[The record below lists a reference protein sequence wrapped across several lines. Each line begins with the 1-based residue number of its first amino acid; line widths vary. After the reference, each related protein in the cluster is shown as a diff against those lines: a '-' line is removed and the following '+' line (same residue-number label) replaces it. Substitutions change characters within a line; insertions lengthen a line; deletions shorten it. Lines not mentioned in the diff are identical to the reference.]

1 MSAYELVTIA
11 RERLAVASYTD
22 VRMTSEQLID
32 AVNSLSP
39 EEQASVA
46 QFIDYLKRRKTP
58 STSSFL
64 QAADQFMSEH
74 PELLQRLSQ

>member
-1 MSAYELVTIA
+1 LPPVLFKGFGPFHP
-11 RERLAVASYTD
+11 RYTD
-22 VRMTSEQLID
+22 LRMTTEQLIN

-46 QFIDYLKRRKTP
+46 QFIDYLKQRNTP
-58 STSSFL
+58 STQIFL